1 MLKNKKIAVI
11 VIIICAC
18 VLVESFFSAFP
29 YFAFVAGRKGETFEF
44 LKDSSEIV
52 SSEDPDCFF
61 SFDSTVL
68 NSVSFTVRPIGG
80 YEDEFYA
87 DVTVYASS
95 ENSPGSFG
103 VFASRKTGVD
113 AYSGEKKIYLDPGYK
128 SAGILLRFSD
138 IGDSFVISDVKIN
151 PEFIFNMNYLRLVL
165 LIAAAMLVFCIKEY
179 KQFFRKISFR
189 NAAIITAAL
198 CAFGSVLF
206 SGVCAT
212 TDGAEP
218 VEYIKGMDVS
228 RQNPYVQQFDAFE
241 KGQLNIDVEPDP
253 ALLELKNPYDPEERS
268 GVFFLWDRAYKDG
281 KYYSYFGTAPIC
293 TVYYPFYF
301 LTGKL
306 PAESTVM
313 AVFAF
318 IVSVFLPLAVMLL
331 SRLINSNI
339 SPWFA
344 SITAFGAL
352 GASMVFLL
360 QRGFMPFYYIASLS
374 AMAFG
379 AMAVFWWIFAFS
391 IKKRSAKTVSFALSG
406 LSYAFCI
413 HSRLNIAFSIG
424 IVIAAAAIA
433 YFVKS
438 VKAKEIKASVINI
451 LAFCVPVGIG
461 GILAMWY
468 NYARFSNPFD
478 FGTAY
483 QMTVADTSTYK
494 ISLNGFFPM
503 LYQYFIRPFEM
514 TSEFPYLYLKTD
526 NISDLGKYIYT
537 DANIGIFAM
546 PFMFALPA
554 AFCIFR
560 NRSVSKYGKSVLGA
574 ALASMLI
581 TAFADICLGGVIFRY
596 TADISLIGVI
606 ASAGILFEIYNICI
620 REGREETKGILI
632 KASSVLC
639 GANILVTM
647 ASMLT
652 LNGNLAEYLPSVFEY
667 LRSFVVFWK

>member
-1 MLKNKKIAVI
+1 MLKNKKIPVI
-11 VIIICAC
+11 AIIICAC
-18 VLVESFFSAFP
+18 VLVESLLSAFP
-29 YFAFVAGRKGETFEF
+29 FFAFVAGRKGETFEF
-44 LKDSSEIV
+44 LKDSSEII
-52 SSEDPDCFF
+52 SDEKTNCSF
-61 SFDSTVL
+61 SFDSTDL
-68 NSVSFTVRPIGG
+68 NSVSFTVKPAGDS
-80 YEDEFYA
+80 EDGFYT
-87 DVTVYASS
+87 DVTVYVSS
-95 ENSPGSFG
+95 EDFPESFSAI
-103 VFASRKTGVD
+103 VSKKIGVD
-113 AYSGEKKIYLDPGYK
+113 SYSKPKKIYLSPEFK
-128 SAGILLRFSD
+128 SSGIFLQFSN
-138 IGDSFVISDVKIN
+138 IENTFEISDVKIN
-151 PEFIFNMNYLRLVL
+151 PGFVFNMNYLRLAL
-165 LIAAAMLVFCIKEY
+165 LIAAAILIFCIKEY

-218 VEYIKGMDVS
+218 VEYIKGMDVAG
-228 RQNPYVQQFDAFE
+228 QNPYVQQFDAFE

-281 KYYSYFGTAPIC
+281 KYYSYFGTAPIF

-306 PAESTVM
+306 PAESTVT

-331 SRLINSNI
+331 SRLINSKI

-379 AMAVFWWIFAFS
+379 AMAVFWWILAYTV
-391 IKKRSAKTVSFALSG
+391 KKKSAKIVSFALSG
-406 LSYAFCI
+406 ISYALCI

-424 IVIAAAAIA
+424 IVIAAAMIA

-503 LYQYFIRPFEM
+503 LYQYFLRPFEM
-514 TSEFPYLYLKTD
+514 TSAFPYLYLKTD
-526 NISDLGKYIYT
+526 NISDLGKYVYT
-537 DANIGIFAM
+537 DSNIGIFAM
-546 PFMFALPA
+546 PFMLAFLA
-554 AFCIFR
+554 AFCIFKKR
-560 NRSVSKYGKSVLGA
+560 TVSKYGKSVLGA
-574 ALASMLI
+574 AIASMII

-596 TADISLIGVI
+596 TADISVVGVL
-606 ASAGILFEIYNICI
+606 ASAGILFELYSICI
-620 REGREETKGILI
+620 VENKEETKGILI
-632 KASSVLC
+632 KASSALC
-639 GANILVTM
+639 GANMLVTM

-652 LNGNLAEYLPSVFEY
+652 LNGNLARYLPYIFEY